1 MARPFRVGERG
12 GMLESLTDQLLA
24 LAGSPWALVLLAAF
38 CMFDALLPPV
48 PSETVVIGLA
58 TVGAAGHGANPW
70 LVLAVAAAAAWLG
83 DRLVFELGRRMP
95 AARLA
100 ARHPRTGRAVE
111 RAGLLLRERGA
122 PFIVSARYVPTG
134 RAAVNLA
141 AGVTG
146 YPPLR
151 FAGLS
156 AVAVALWALWS
167 VGLGVGVGSALADQP
182 LLAMAVGVV
191 GGVVIGL
198 VIEVVLRSVRGRV
211 RPQPNAVP
219 DVPPPGSATLESSG
233 VSERT
238 PRR

>member
-1 MARPFRVGERG
+1 MARPFRIGERG

-156 AVAVALWALWS
+156 AVAVARGAGLWS
-167 VGLGVGVGSALADQP
+167 VLADQP

>member
-1 MARPFRVGERG
+1 
-12 GMLESLTDQLLA
+12 MLESLTDQLLA

-70 LVLAVAAAAAWLG
+70 LVLTVAAAAAWLG

-100 ARHPRTGRAVE
+100 ARHPRVGRAVE

-141 AGVTG
+141 AGVTR
-146 YPPLR
+146 YPSLR
-151 FAGLS
+151 FAALS
-156 AVAVALWALWS
+156 AVAVTLWALWS
-167 VGLGVGVGSALADQP
+167 VGLGAGVGSALADEP

-198 VIEVVLRSVRGRV
+198 LIEVVLRRVRGRT
-211 RPQPNAVP
+211 RPQPYAVRE
-219 DVPPPGSATLESSG
+219 DVARSGASPGAG
-233 VSERT
+233 PVRQRRRPVSRPGT
-238 PRR
+238 RIQ

>member
-1 MARPFRVGERG
+1 MARRARLGDG
-12 GMLESLTDQLLA
+12 GAMLATLTDQLLA
-24 LAGSPWALVLLAAF
+24 LAGSPWALVLLAAL

-58 TVGAAGHGANPW
+58 TVGAAGHAASPW
-70 LVLAVAAAAAWLG
+70 WVLAVAAAAAWVG
-83 DRLVFELGRRMP
+83 DRLVFELGRRVP

-100 ARHPRTGRAVE
+100 ARYPRVGLAVE
-111 RAGLLLRERGA
+111 RAQRLLRERGA

-141 AGVTG
+141 AGITG

-156 AVAVALWALWS
+156 AVAVTLWALWS
-167 VGLGVGVGSALADQP
+167 VGLGVGVGSALADRP

-191 GGVVIGL
+191 GGVVIGVL
-198 VIEVVLRSVRGRV
+198 IELVLRRVRGRT
-211 RPQPNAVP
+211 RPQPEALTTFRH
-219 DVPPPGSATLESSG
+219 DSTGSWRITSRRPGSEG
-233 VSERT
+233 
-238 PRR
+238 P

>member
-1 MARPFRVGERG
+1 
-12 GMLESLTDQLLA
+12 MLESLTDQLLA
-24 LAGSPWALVLLAAF
+24 LAGSPWALVLLATL

-58 TVGAAGHGANPW
+58 TLGAAGHGAHP
-70 LVLAVAAAAAWLG
+70 LVVLAVAASAAWVG
-83 DRLVFELGRRMP
+83 DRLVFELGRRLP

-100 ARHPRTGRAVE
+100 ARGPRVGRAVE
-111 RAGLLLRERGA
+111 RAGRLLRERGA

-146 YPPLR
+146 YPSLR
-151 FAGLS
+151 FAALS
-156 AVAVALWALWS
+156 AVAVTLWAVWS
-167 VGLGVGVGSALADQP
+167 VALGIGVGAAFADEP

-198 VIEVVLRSVRGRV
+198 LIEVALRQVRGR
-211 RPQPNAVP
+211 RRLQTYAGS
-219 DVPPPGSATLESSG
+219 DAPPSGSAALEPCGAAEPDPS
-233 VSERT
+233 R
-238 PRR
+238 